1 MLVAVLLAA
10 AWMPPVPGAVVR
22 GFDFGGERF
31 APGRHRG
38 VDFDARRGAP
48 VRAACGGR
56 VVVARRIGSSGGV
69 VTVAC
74 GRWRVSHLPL
84 ATIQVREGDVAHRGA
99 RLGTAAGPR
108 DSVAHDRHDGG
119 HAGLHLGV
127 RRDGRP
133 NGYVDPLAFLT
144 GPPAAPPPAG
154 PRGEPRRT
162 RTPAN
167 APRRPAA
174 PTSAPAPAAAPFAP
188 WPAWAGLALVLA
200 GAAGAAG
207 AARRRVRSPGA
218 ASRAARRRAT
228 VPP

>member
-1 MLVAVLLAA
+1 MLVAALLAA

-31 APGRHRG
+31 APRQHRG
-38 VDFDARRGAP
+38 VDFAARRGDA
-48 VRAACGGR
+48 VASACRGR
-56 VVVARRIGSSGGV
+56 VVVARRIGTSGGV

-84 ATIQVREGDVAHRGA
+84 ATIAVHEGELARRGA
-99 RLGTAAGPR
+99 RLGIAAG
-108 DSVAHDRHDGG
+108 AHAQ

-127 RRDGRP
+127 RREGRP
-133 NGYVDPLAFLT
+133 DGYVDPLAFLT
-144 GPPAAPPPAG
+144 RPPAPPPPIG
-154 PRGEPRRT
+154 PGGEPPRMPRASEASRPPPTT
-162 RTPAN
+162 RAT
-167 APRRPAA
+167 
-174 PTSAPAPAAAPFAP
+174 APAFAP

-207 AARRRVRSPGA
+207 SVRVRVRAAQRRV
-218 ASRAARRRAT
+218 T